1 MRSLKD
7 TVLYIN
13 ITLYL
18 SLNSFCWLL
27 LDVVG
32 GGGGVRVLALM
43 DTVPSV
49 KLESFGQWGVRVN
62 TAKYTNL
69 CFTCTHLEVLQI
81 LLITGICSV
90 HSAIFFLQG
99 MQNNRILGN
108 LMLAI

>member
-1 MRSLKD
+1 MGSLMD
-7 TVLYIN
+7 TVLYH
-13 ITLYL
+13 
-18 SLNSFCWLL
+18 SVFVLNSFCWLL

-69 CFTCTHLEVLQI
+69 CFTCTHLEVLQV
-81 LLITGICSV
+81 LLIMGIRRHQRHLFPFRV
-90 HSAIFFLQG
+90 
-99 MQNNRILGN
+99 
-108 LMLAI
+108 

>member
-1 MRSLKD
+1 MD
-7 TVLYIN
+7 TVFYH
-13 ITLYL
+13 
-18 SLNSFCWLL
+18 SVFVLNSFCWLL

-69 CFTCTHLEVLQI
+69 CFTCTHLEVLQA
-81 LLITGICSV
+81 LLIMGIRRHQRHLFPFRVYYNS
-90 HSAIFFLQG
+90 
-99 MQNNRILGN
+99 ILGS
-108 LMLAI
+108 LMLTI